1 MKELS
6 PDFSLEKRCVLKVNN
21 TSLIIGNKLNYNEYF
36 YLQYGLEK
44 FIVHDT
50 SPQTTP
56 LTEEIFRINPYKHK
70 RLIDFCS
77 ASLKEIISHTI
88 FENLAFD
95 TLEVKYRN
103 QLPFFI
109 NFTAQKTS
117 PPSIKGIDYHHKNFK
132 RFKETMKSIQVSRF
146 LEQVDEKNF
155 YKVGEFLIDKTHR
168 FKLYDIDKTLYI
180 FSENLRLWG
189 VLPNKYLMK
198 VFYQDFWDTRIFK
211 KKNINLCEKK

>member
-1 MKELS
+1 MNKFIQRLSRLKIVKELS
-6 PDFSLEKRCVLKVNN
+6 PDFSPEKRCVLKVNN

-103 QLPFFI
+103 QLP
-109 NFTAQKTS
+109 S
-117 PPSIKGIDYHHKNFK
+117 S
-132 RFKETMKSIQVSRF
+132 
-146 LEQVDEKNF
+146 
-155 YKVGEFLIDKTHR
+155 LI
-168 FKLYDIDKTLYI
+168 
-180 FSENLRLWG
+180 LRL
-189 VLPNKYLMK
+189 
-198 VFYQDFWDTRIFK
+198 K
-211 KKNINLCEKK
+211 KQALLQ